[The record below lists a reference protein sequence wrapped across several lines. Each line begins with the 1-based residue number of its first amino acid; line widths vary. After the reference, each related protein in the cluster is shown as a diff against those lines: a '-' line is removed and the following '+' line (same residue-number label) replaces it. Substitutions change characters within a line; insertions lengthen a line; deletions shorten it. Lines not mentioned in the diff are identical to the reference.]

1 MTYEDVTL
9 GTPMPISEQLKG
21 EGKGER
27 EIKRT

>member
-1 MTYEDVTL
+1 LTYEDV
-9 GTPMPISEQLKG
+9 TPMPISEQLKG